1 MFRLFHDN
9 NIDFLG
15 HKAVFMSISIA
26 LMVIGCI
33 GVVARGFNLGV
44 DFAGGSLYYVQFVKA
59 PDTNDLRAALRDQ
72 GVDSQKVIIQPIS
85 SSGRTGGGQ
94 GLLIRLPQEAG
105 GQSTEVAGSGGV
117 GDQKK
122 TVLRALSTLNAAE
135 TNAPGKADINIADE
149 TEVSNGIRSSGVQ
162 LDPSVNPDVVGLG
175 IVTYRNSLPQGVFT
189 SIDQVNQTPS
199 LPAGV
204 GDAVK
209 AAFYA
214 GKSDI
219 NAIGG
224 EDFYSLIRRL
234 DPLGLAGDPAAADTQ
249 YQKLRTDFINYRD
262 KQQGGVIASFDEIPL
277 NDYPPELRSNLA
289 QHFFIGAFNV
299 TSAEAVGAQVGDDL
313 RNRAIYVTLASLVG
327 MLVFIAFRFEWIY
340 GVSAVLAV
348 FHDVPVCLGIFA
360 IFGWEINLTVVAAL
374 LTLIGYST
382 NDTIVI
388 FDRIRETLRQNRR
401 DPIQK
406 VTNDAINQTLSRTVI
421 ASGTAFL
428 TVFVLVLF
436 GGDVL
441 RSFSMVLLIGIVVG
455 TYSSIGI
462 ASPIMIWWHER
473 HRAQRAIATPGRVDA
488 QTAAE
493 KAESRAV
500 RTAKTI

>member
-59 PDTNDLRAALRDQ
+59 PNTNDLRAALREQ
-72 GVDSQKVIIQPIS
+72 GVDSQKVVIQPIS
-85 SSGRTGGGQ
+85 SSGRTSGGQ

-105 GQSTEVAGSGGV
+105 GHSADASSAGGV
-117 GDQKK
+117 GDQKR
-122 TVLRALSTLNAAE
+122 TVLRALSTLNAGE
-135 TNAPGKADINIADE
+135 TNAPGKADINIADDA
-149 TEVSNGIRSSGVQ
+149 EVSNELRLSGAQ
-162 LDPSVNPDVVGLG
+162 LDPSVSLDAVASQ
-175 IVTYRNSLPQGVFT
+175 IVSYRNSLPQGVFA
-189 SIDQVNQTPS
+189 SIDQVQGTPN
-199 LPAGV
+199 LPPGV
-204 GDAVK
+204 ANAV
-209 AAFYA
+209 AASFYA

-224 EDFYSLIRRL
+224 EDFFNLMRRL
-234 DPLGLAGDPAAADTQ
+234 DPLGLSADPAAADAQ

-262 KQQGGVIASFDEIPL
+262 KQQGGVVSSIDEIPL
-277 NDYPPELRSNLA
+277 NDFPPELRGKLA
-289 QHFFIGAFNV
+289 DHFFVGAFNV

-401 DPIQK
+401 DAIQK

-421 ASGTAFL
+421 ASGTAFM
-428 TVFVLVLF
+428 TVLVLVLF

-441 RSFSMVLLIGIVVG
+441 RSFSLVLLIGIVVG